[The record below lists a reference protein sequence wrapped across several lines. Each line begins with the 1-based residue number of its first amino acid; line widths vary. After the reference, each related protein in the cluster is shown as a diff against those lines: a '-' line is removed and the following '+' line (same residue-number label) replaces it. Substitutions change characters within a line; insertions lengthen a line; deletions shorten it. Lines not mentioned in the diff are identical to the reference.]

1 MPRMETPTPH
11 STPSSLLHRLR
22 QVALVIL
29 GVAALGIVFLY
40 LAGPHLV
47 MILLNRTDA
56 SAARPV
62 SAEAAAL
69 HARLT
74 VVDLHSDVL
83 MWNRD
88 ILQRDSRGHTDVP
101 RLIEGNVAVQ
111 GFTAA
116 TRIPATMNIDATPDR
131 WDVQVPLTLF
141 QGWPAATWTSAKH
154 RALFMARKFEKAAEA
169 SNGQLSFLRTREDLA
184 RYLER
189 RREDPKITAG
199 FLGIEGLHCL
209 EADLNNVRA
218 MFNAGFRMMAPTHF
232 FDNPLGGSA
241 HGLQKMGLTEFG
253 AEVIKTI
260 EQLQIIV
267 DLAHASPKMIDD
279 ILALVTRPVV
289 ISHTGV
295 KGTCDNNRNLSD
307 DQLRRIAA
315 GGGLIGIGFWP
326 TATCGED
333 AASIARAIRYTAD
346 LVGVDHV
353 CLGSDYDG
361 ATVTPFD
368 AAGMAQ
374 LTQALMESGFN
385 EDEISRIMGGNVLRL
400 WAQLL
405 PSEADPTPDVI
416 PQAG

>member
-1 MPRMETPTPH
+1 MRRMETPAR
-11 STPSSLLHRLR
+11 STAVSPTRRRLR
-22 QVALVIL
+22 Q
-29 GVAALGIVFLY
+29 AALGLFGVLVLFIVFLY
-40 LAGPHLV
+40 LAGPQVV
-47 MILLNRTDA
+47 MMALNRTSA
-56 SAARPV
+56 SSEQPV

-69 HARLT
+69 HARLL
-74 VVDLHSDVL
+74 VADLHSDVL

-88 ILQRDSRGHTDVP
+88 ILTRDTRGHTDVP

-116 TRIPATMNIDATPDR
+116 TRIPATMNINATPDR
-131 WDVQVPLTLF
+131 WDVQVPLTFF
-141 QGWPAATWTSAKH
+141 QGWPAATWISAKH

-184 RYLER
+184 KYLER
-189 RREDPKITAG
+189 RSGDPKVTAG

-209 EADLNNVRA
+209 EGDLNNVRA

-253 AEVIKTI
+253 AEVIRAM

-279 ILALVTRPVV
+279 ILAMVTRPVV

-346 LVGVDHV
+346 LVGVEHV

-368 AAGMAQ
+368 ASGMAQ
-374 LTQALMESGFN
+374 LTQALMDVGFA
-385 EDEISRIMGGNVLRL
+385 EDAIAQIMGANVLRL
-400 WAQLL
+400 WSELL
-405 PSEADPTPDVI
+405 PSENDPTPDLV
-416 PQAG
+416 PLAG